1 MSYRIPFN
9 KPFIAGKE
17 LYYVAEAV
25 TRGNV
30 AADGYFTKACC
41 RLLEEQFGIKKVLL
55 VPSGTAALELAA
67 MLCGLKP
74 GDEVIM
80 PSYTFVSTAS
90 AFVRVGARP
99 VFVDIRPDT
108 LNVDEKLI
116 EAAITERTRV
126 IVPVHYAGIGCE
138 MDTIM
143 EIARRHNLLVVE
155 DAAQGVNAFYK
166 GRALGSIGHLGC
178 YSFHETKNFICGE
191 GGALC
196 VNDERFIERAEILR
210 DKGTNR
216 QKFFR
221 GEVDKYTWVDVG
233 SSYVMAELLAAFL
246 YGQLEQME
254 AISHRRREIF
264 ERYDEL
270 LAPLEEEG
278 FLRRPRIPAECQSNY
293 HLYYILLQDAATRD
307 ALMAYLKAQGIL
319 AVFHYVPLHTSPM
332 GQSFGYKEG
341 QLPVTEDLA
350 SRLLRLPLFYTLGEK
365 DQEEVVTRIKQF
377 FGASKANGGIP
388 EPVPGLKYLSWD
400 SDHFGFRVGKITTQ
414 ASDCQLRQMLE
425 AARTAG
431 YTLIYYRSVQEKLV
445 ADDILR
451 QFGGILVDNA
461 VTFEKQLR
469 IGDSVAPDE
478 LITDKLVEVLSADN
492 FKDESALDELAIV
505 AGQYSRF
512 FQDVRIPPDRAREL
526 YRIWGRRAL
535 RRELAD
541 EVFVA
546 VQNGD
551 VARPVGFVAV
561 KVEERTARI
570 SLISVA
576 PMHQRQGLG
585 RLLMAYAENYASER
599 KLSRLMVTTQFRNQP
614 ACRLYEKMGYTPVTV
629 ENVYHFWLDN
639 TKG

>member
-1 MSYRIPFN
+1 MSQQLSYALTHMYRIPFN

-41 RLLEEQFGIKKVLL
+41 RLLEEQFGIRKVLL

-67 MLCGLKP
+67 MLCDLKP

-108 LNVDEKLI
+108 LNLDEKLI
-116 EAAITERTRV
+116 EAAITPRTRA
-126 IVPVHYAGIGCE
+126 IVPVHYAGVGCE

-196 VNDERFIERAEILR
+196 INDERFIERAEILR

-221 GEVDKYTWVDVG
+221 GEVDKYTWVDIG

-254 AISHRRREIF
+254 TISRRRREIF

-278 FLRRPRIPAECQSNY
+278 FLRRPRIPAECQGNY
-293 HLYYILLQDAATRD
+293 HLYYILLQDEATRD
-307 ALMAYLKAQGIL
+307 GLMAYLKAQGIL

-332 GQSFGYKEG
+332 GKSFGYKEG
-341 QLPVTEDLA
+341 QLPVTEGLA
-350 SRLLRLPLFYTLGEK
+350 SRLLRLPVFYDLAPQMCAQVSEP
-365 DQEEVVTRIKQF
+365 ILQF
-377 FGASKANGGIP
+377 FN
-388 EPVPGLKYLSWD
+388 L
-400 SDHFGFRVGKITTQ
+400 
-414 ASDCQLRQMLE
+414 
-425 AARTAG
+425 
-431 YTLIYYRSVQEKLV
+431 
-445 ADDILR
+445 
-451 QFGGILVDNA
+451 
-461 VTFEKQLR
+461 
-469 IGDSVAPDE
+469 
-478 LITDKLVEVLSADN
+478 
-492 FKDESALDELAIV
+492 
-505 AGQYSRF
+505 
-512 FQDVRIPPDRAREL
+512 
-526 YRIWGRRAL
+526 
-535 RRELAD
+535 
-541 EVFVA
+541 
-546 VQNGD
+546 
-551 VARPVGFVAV
+551 
-561 KVEERTARI
+561 
-570 SLISVA
+570 
-576 PMHQRQGLG
+576 
-585 RLLMAYAENYASER
+585 
-599 KLSRLMVTTQFRNQP
+599 
-614 ACRLYEKMGYTPVTV
+614 
-629 ENVYHFWLDN
+629 
-639 TKG
+639 